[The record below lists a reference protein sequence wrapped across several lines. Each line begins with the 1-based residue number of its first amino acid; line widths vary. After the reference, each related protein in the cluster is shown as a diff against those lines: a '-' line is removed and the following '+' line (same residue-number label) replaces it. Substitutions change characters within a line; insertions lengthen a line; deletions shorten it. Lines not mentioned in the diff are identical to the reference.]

1 MVPLGWIGEVGNS
14 AGPAIKKWL
23 SLGQGWCIFW
33 WSASQCMSD
42 VVPVLGPPINS
53 RLGDGWNLCTQL
65 PPILRRQGW
74 LSRARYDMGFHS
86 SSETPVSRKCAT
98 TTGAVDSEGLIVV
111 KESIAM
117 KRRGAPWRL
126 PKFEYIFSLASASFS
141 ATMSRVYGCS
151 FFRDLND
158 PVALKA
164 FMTLAT
170 SGHDLTSTARK
181 LLVVRR

>member
-1 MVPLGWIGEVGNS
+1 MHSIASDS
-14 AGPAIKKWL
+14 AAAWPAFNAALLPDYPRGSGPNWLGPAVKR
-23 SLGQGWCIFW
+23 
-33 WSASQCMSD
+33 
-42 VVPVLGPPINS
+42 V
-53 RLGDGWNLCTQL
+53 
-65 PPILRRQGW
+65 
-74 LSRARYDMGFHS
+74 YS

-141 ATMSRVYGCS
+141 ATTSRVYGCS

-181 LLVVRR
+181 LLVVGR